1 MARCDS
7 DARHLDAA
15 TAHDLGLAEPARAT
29 LGAARGELRALLW
42 GALGGVLSSWCAALA
57 RECEEGEEGEE
68 GEEATADATTRDAL
82 LAANTKL
89 LAKVTKPEP

>member
-15 TAHDLGLAEPARAT
+15 TAHDLALAEPTRAT

-57 RECEEGEEGEE
+57 RECEEGEE
-68 GEEATADATTRDAL
+68 ATADATTRDAL

-89 LAKVTKPEP
+89 LAKVTKPEPEP